1 MNLRV
6 DLILDTEKRSGS
18 AVSMKSAIRIAV
30 VFVPICIVVFVLV
43 TLLNISRLTAKA
55 ERLEASWADAQE
67 KQTEAVALSGRFS
80 KNRELASEINGWKE
94 SHADWHDDLIAMLK
108 IIPETIHLRHLSLEH
123 KIAIIERDQ
132 AREFTLSISGK
143 AYGPTASAD
152 VDALK
157 RRLGSV
163 QPFCDHIEE
172 IRVPIFRQD
181 SDEDAAKTDR
191 IFTIQCVYKPR
202 LFKASK

>member
-1 MNLRV
+1 MHLIRV
-6 DLILDTEKRSGS
+6 FFPFVRNSIIRETLFQANFLIQIITRGFWFFAQIALF
-18 AVSMKSAIRIAV
+18 RIIYSR
-30 VFVPICIVVFVLV
+30 VP
-43 TLLNISRLTAKA
+43 
-55 ERLEASWADAQE
+55 
-67 KQTEAVALSGRFS
+67 
-80 KNRELASEINGWKE
+80 EINGWKE

-152 VDALK
+152 VNALK
-157 RRLGSV
+157 RKLGSV
-163 QPFCDHIEE
+163 PPFCDNIAE